1 MGWNTANDIFDPV
14 AEALLNSYLTMSH
27 SDTVNVFTI
36 FIRALQDQDWDTE
49 DESLERFM
57 AWPAVVK
64 AFAKCGVP
72 NREDYDEDF

>member
-14 AEALLNSYLTMSH
+14 AQTVIDSYMSH
-27 SDTVNVFTI
+27 DDALRILVGL
-36 FIRALQDQDWDTE
+36 IRNLQDQDWDTE

-57 AWPAVVK
+57 AWPVIVE